1 MREELLRRFPIRQEF
16 ILERESAS
24 QQQLKIAAEE
34 EIAQAS
40 PLLVMSN
47 YGILFSSRLSLIK

>member
-1 MREELLRRFPIRQEF
+1 MREELLRRFPICQEF

-24 QQQLKIAAEE
+24 QQLKIAAEE

>member
-1 MREELLRRFPIRQEF
+1 MREELLQNFPICQEF

-24 QQQLKIAAEE
+24 QQLKIAAEE

>member
-1 MREELLRRFPIRQEF
+1 MREELLRRFPICQEF

-24 QQQLKIAAEE
+24 QQLKIAAEE

-40 PLLVMSN
+40 PLLVMAN